1 MSDLPNQA
9 AVDRAVA
16 AARSN
21 LSAEDAAKIRRL
33 AQNREALEKMTEG
46 LSPKDWAAVNRVLN
60 DPEMLRKVLGSS
72 RGKNALHEF
81 LKKMP

>member
-1 MSDLPNQA
+1 MSDLPNKS

-16 AARSN
+16 AARNN
-21 LSAEDAAKIRRL
+21 LSAEDAAKIQRL
-33 AQNREALEKMTEG
+33 AQNRDALEKMTAG
-46 LSPKDWAAVNRVLN
+46 LSPKDWATVNRVLN

>member
-1 MSDLPNQA
+1 MSDLPNKA

-16 AARSN
+16 AARNS
-21 LSAEDAAKIRRL
+21 LSPEDAAKIQRL
-33 AQNREALEKMTEG
+33 SQNREALEKMTAG
-46 LSPKDWAAVNRVLN
+46 LSPKDWATVNRVLN

-72 RGKNALHEF
+72 RGKNALHDF

>member
-1 MSDLPNQA
+1 MSDLPNKA

-16 AARSN
+16 AARKT
-21 LSAEDAAKIRRL
+21 LSAEDAAKIEKL
-33 AQNREALEKMTEG
+33 AQNREALNRMTSG
-46 LSPKDWAAVNRVLN
+46 LSPNDWATVNRVLN
-60 DPEMLRKVLGSS
+60 DPELLRKVLGSS